1 MKDKNAKNVARLLF
15 LVCTPKLA
23 ERATKLYEVDSI
35 PLHYRM
41 SAAGTASSEMRD
53 ILGFENTEKV
63 AMLSILSR
71 EAAKETLTRL
81 RRGLKIG
88 STNSGIAFTVPITGL
103 SMLVLRMM
111 ENAKSPAENKEKRRS
126 SRMDNMKYSMIAA
139 IVNQGYSENVMEAAR
154 AAGATG
160 GTVIHSR
167 SVGNDTLAG
176 AWGFAVE
183 DEREIVMIVAESE
196 TKLAIMQAISDACG
210 IKSDAKGI
218 VVSMPIENVIGLG
231 D

>member
-1 MKDKNAKNVARLLF
+1 MKDKNVKNVARLLF
-15 LVCTPKLA
+15 LICTPKLA
-23 ERATKLYEVDSI
+23 ERATKLYEADSI

-111 ENAKSPAENKEKRRS
+111 ENAKSPAENNEKRRAT
-126 SRMDNMKYSMIAA
+126 RMNNMKYSMIAA

-167 SVGNDTLAG
+167 SVGNDALAG

>member
-1 MKDKNAKNVARLLF
+1 MKEKNVKSVARLLF
-15 LVCTPKLA
+15 LICTPKLA
-23 ERATKLYEVDSI
+23 ERATKLYEADSI

-103 SMLVLRMM
+103 SMLVLRMI
-111 ENAKSPAENKEKRRS
+111 ENAKSPAENNEKRRAN
-126 SRMDNMKYSMIAA
+126 RMDNMKYSMIAA

-167 SVGNDTLAG
+167 SVGNDALAG
-176 AWGFAVE
+176 AWGFAIE

>member
-1 MKDKNAKNVARLLF
+1 MKDKNVKNVARLLF
-15 LVCTPKLA
+15 LICTPKLA
-23 ERATKLYEVDSI
+23 ERATKLYEADSI

-111 ENAKSPAENKEKRRS
+111 ENAKSPAENNEKRRAT
-126 SRMDNMKYSMIAA
+126 RMNNMKYSMIAA

-167 SVGNDTLAG
+167 SVGNDALAG
-176 AWGFAVE
+176 AQ
-183 DEREIVMIVAESE
+183 DTRVA
-196 TKLAIMQAISDACG
+196 
-210 IKSDAKGI
+210 
-218 VVSMPIENVIGLG
+218 
-231 D
+231 

>member
-111 ENAKSPAENKEKRRS
+111 ENAKSPAENNEKRRS